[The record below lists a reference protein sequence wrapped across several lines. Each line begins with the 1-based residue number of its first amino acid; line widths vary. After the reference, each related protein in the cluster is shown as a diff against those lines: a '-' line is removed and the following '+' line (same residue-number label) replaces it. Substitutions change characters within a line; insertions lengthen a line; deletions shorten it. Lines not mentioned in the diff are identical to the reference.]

1 MLAHAYPGN
10 SFRDW
15 LEMPI
20 PWLRAHADALPELR
34 AADQMRAI
42 QANSFAWM
50 DKGQQR
56 EITRGLQRAGPK
68 AESVKLSP
76 AEWAQ
81 SVAMMG
87 IEIIHESA

>member
-42 QANSFAWM
+42 QAASFAWM
-50 DKGQQR
+50 KPATQR
-56 EITRGLQRAGPK
+56 EIMRNLERAGPK
-68 AESVKLSP
+68 AAPVKLGP
-76 AEWAQ
+76 EEWRQ
-81 SVAMMG
+81 QVAMMG